1 MFFKDKDEVLLKKL
15 GAKFQVLESGM
26 ASTKGQ
32 LEDLGQNISKLQ
44 TAIHKHDMAIEDL
57 LEEWEEKRSQEEE
70 AKEQFS
76 AFKRERNA
84 FLELFE
90 AYQEQ
95 FWNLK
100 RFAEGKDET
109 WAAQIVLMERNLEHY
124 RQMCGITVIA
134 EYGTRVDY
142 DLHEVI
148 ETVETENPVL
158 DKTVADIYS
167 CGYIYKGNVKKKARV
182 AAYLA
187 ERRS

>member
-1 MFFKDKDEVLLKKL
+1 
-15 GAKFQVLESGM
+15 
-26 ASTKGQ
+26 
-32 LEDLGQNISKLQ
+32 
-44 TAIHKHDMAIEDL
+44 
-57 LEEWEEKRSQEEE
+57 
-70 AKEQFS
+70 
-76 AFKRERNA
+76 
-84 FLELFE
+84 
-90 AYQEQ
+90 
-95 FWNLK
+95 
-100 RFAEGKDET
+100 
-109 WAAQIVLMERNLEHY
+109 
-124 RQMCGITVIA
+124 MCGITVIA